1 MVILIAHVFVLR
13 AYFSGIFQSQIFLWS
28 NSPVFLTLGIVFAI
42 DVDLLS
48 LIYLSFL
55 LIRSGLD
62 GIWRFEVF
70 VFKFSTTVVSATI
83 WYCYG
88 NMAFHLTGAS
98 RTSYF
103 LRASVISCLGGF
115 LIRHHRGLYLS
126 LCNRNILCPRYIL
139 SLKQIGNRVIYD
151 LTYCL

>member
-48 LIYLSFL
+48 LIYLSFP

-62 GIWRFEVF
+62 GI
-70 VFKFSTTVVSATI
+70 
-83 WYCYG
+83 
-88 NMAFHLTGAS
+88 
-98 RTSYF
+98 
-103 LRASVISCLGGF
+103 
-115 LIRHHRGLYLS
+115 
-126 LCNRNILCPRYIL
+126 
-139 SLKQIGNRVIYD
+139 
-151 LTYCL
+151 